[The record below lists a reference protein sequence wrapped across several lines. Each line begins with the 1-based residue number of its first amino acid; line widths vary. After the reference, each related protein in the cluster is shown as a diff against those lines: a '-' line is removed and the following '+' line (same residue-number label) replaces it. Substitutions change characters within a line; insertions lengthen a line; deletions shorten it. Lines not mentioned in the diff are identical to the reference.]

1 MESPELEGLK
11 KLRTGFLIFIA
22 LYVVAVALVFTT
34 AGSAIGVLGRGI
46 EALSAFM
53 ALLWVIVAAVVALA
67 VLSLVALVIY
77 IRGGYG
83 KLAQVDHGFGICRMG
98 VTVLIAGV
106 VVALAGLF
114 SMVAWVASVVGWA
127 FSIAERATTSHPGQW
142 KGLPPD
148 FLLSPLL
155 AAVGVLIIGGI
166 LVLVG
171 WVLAFIVGAFKLNE
185 KYKESLFQAAG
196 ILYIVDIVL
205 LFLGLGGILTL
216 VGHILMYI
224 GLGSAINRVAAS
236 AQTQTP
242 SSATEKP
249 TL

>member
-22 LYVVAVALVFTT
+22 LYVVAVALVVTT
-34 AGSAIGVLGRGI
+34 VGSAIGVLGRGI
-46 EALSAFM
+46 DAVSALA
-53 ALLWVIVAAVVALA
+53 ALLWVVVAAVVALA
-67 VLSLVALVIY
+67 VAGLASLVIY
-77 IRGGYG
+77 IRSGYG
-83 KLAQVDHGFGICRMG
+83 RLAQIDSGFGICRTG
-98 VTVLIAGV
+98 VTVSIAGV
-106 VVALAGLF
+106 VVALAGLL
-114 SMVAWVASVVGWA
+114 SLVAWVAS
-127 FSIAERATTSHPGQW
+127 SYPGQW
-142 KGLPPD
+142 RSLPPD
-148 FLLSPLL
+148 FLLSSLL

-166 LVLVG
+166 LFLVG
-171 WVLAFIVGAFKLNE
+171 WILTFIVGAFRLSD

-205 LFLGLGGILTL
+205 LFVGLGFLGLGGILTL

-224 GLGSAINRVAAS
+224 GLGSAINKAVAS
-236 AQTQTP
+236 AQPQAP

>member
-1 MESPELEGLK
+1 VESPELEGLK
-11 KLRTGFLIFIA
+11 KLRIGFLIFIA

-46 EALSAFM
+46 DAISVLT

-67 VLSLVALVIY
+67 VVGLAALVIY

-83 KLAQVDHGFGICRMG
+83 RLAQVDSGFGICRTG
-98 VTVLIAGV
+98 ATVLIAGV
-106 VVALAGLF
+106 VAVLAGLF
-114 SMVAWVASVVGWA
+114 SLVAWVASVVGWA
-127 FSIAERATTSHPGQW
+127 FSIAEQAITSHPGQW

-155 AAVGVLIIGGI
+155 AAVGVAVAGGI
-166 LVLVG
+166 LALVG
-171 WVLAFIVGAFKLNE
+171 WVLAFIVGAFKLSD

-224 GLGSAINRVAAS
+224 GLGSAINK
-236 AQTQTP
+236 AQSQSL
-242 SSATEKP
+242 SSVTEKP

>member
-22 LYVVAVALVFTT
+22 LEVVAVALVFTT
-34 AGSAIGVLGRGI
+34 VGAAIGVLGRGVDV
-46 EALSAFM
+46 LSALVS
-53 ALLWVIVAAVVALA
+53 LLWVIVAAVVALA
-67 VLSLVALVIY
+67 VVGLIAFLIY

-83 KLAQVDHGFGICRMG
+83 KLAQVDRGFGICRTG
-98 VTVLIAGV
+98 VTILIAGV
-106 VVALAGLF
+106 VVALAGLL
-114 SMVAWVASVVGWA
+114 SIVPWA
-127 FSIAERATTSHPGQW
+127 VDLARTAASHPGQW
-142 KGLPPD
+142 RGWPPD

-155 AAVGVLIIGGI
+155 AAVGVAAVGGI
-166 LVLVG
+166 LALVG
-171 WVLAFIVGAFKLNE
+171 WILVFIIGALRLSD

-205 LFLGLGGILTL
+205 LFLGLGGLLTL

-224 GLGSAINRVAAS
+224 GLGSAINKAVAS
-236 AQTQTP
+236 AQPQAP